1 MVFDTIRYS
10 NFGSLH
16 KFPVEFISYL
26 NLRISKS
33 QKYYVMLLHHNNIN
47 RNNNLFLTYDL
58 YIKWVIFKSFNNIN
72 RNSNLASIY
81 DLHAK
86 WKIFQSCMITIQI
99 TKNTVSRNVLLQN
112 DMLIAAGDAA
122 DTCICRDLIAG
133 DLLALCRWARYT
145 RRERYSTY
153 RTRSVYC

>member
-1 MVFDTIRYS
+1 MVFDMIRYS

-33 QKYYVMLLHHNNIN
+33 QKYYIMLLHHNNIN

-58 YIKWVIFKSFNNIN
+58 YIKWVIFKSLNNIN

-99 TKNTVSRNVLLQN
+99 TKNTVPDQKC
-112 DMLIAAGDAA
+112 LITKWCVD
-122 DTCICRDLIAG
+122 R
-133 DLLALCRWARYT
+133 RWRCSWYLHLP
-145 RRERYSTY
+145 
-153 RTRSVYC
+153 RSYCGGFVGTLSASSLY